1 LARTAFLQILE
12 AGGIAEAH
20 EVHHQQIIWDKGR
33 TVLMR
38 TLYWFQHEP
47 CWFVRK
53 WCRLA

>member
-33 TVLMR
+33 TVLM
-38 TLYWFQHEP
+38 
-47 CWFVRK
+47 
-53 WCRLA
+53 